1 MVQERPGRDAVQKND
16 RLPLTGV
23 GVGHLEVQMSKT
35 TELDSLLVFP
45 ESLVPW
51 RHSVLLIK
59 GRLQLA
65 RLLASVPSLS

>member
-1 MVQERPGRDAVQKND
+1 MVQERPGWDAVQKND